1 MAITEAHAGRRYPPT
16 DPYHVSAAKIAEF
29 ATALGDDNP
38 RYRGD
43 SPIAPPTFAAVISSQ
58 AWQQLFTD
66 PELELSVERIVHG
79 DQRFTFVR
87 PLRPGD
93 IVIATARIDRVRLRA
108 GSELISATV
117 DITGRDTEL
126 ICTAQATFS
135 HAREAAG

>member
-1 MAITEAHAGRRYPPT
+1 M
-16 DPYHVSAAKIAEF
+16 
-29 ATALGDDNP
+29 
-38 RYRGD
+38 
-43 SPIAPPTFAAVISSQ
+43 ISSR

-66 PELELSVERIVHG
+66 PDLELSVERIVHG

-117 DITGRDTEL
+117 DITGRTLSSFAPHKRPSLTLGRRRDE
-126 ICTAQATFS
+126 
-135 HAREAAG
+135 GDM

>member
-1 MAITEAHAGRRYPPT
+1 M
-16 DPYHVSAAKIAEF
+16 
-29 ATALGDDNP
+29 
-38 RYRGD
+38 
-43 SPIAPPTFAAVISSQ
+43 ISSR

-93 IVIATARIDRVRLRA
+93 IVIATASIDRVRLRA
-108 GSELISATV
+108 GSELIYATV

-135 HAREAAG
+135 HAREPAA